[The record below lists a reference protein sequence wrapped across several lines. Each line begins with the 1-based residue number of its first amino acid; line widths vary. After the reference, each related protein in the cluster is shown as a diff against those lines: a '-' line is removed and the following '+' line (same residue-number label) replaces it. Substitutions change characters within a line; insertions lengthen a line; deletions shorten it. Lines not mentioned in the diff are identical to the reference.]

1 MNLDNINLD
10 KIESLES
17 GFFGTKCKGSV
28 PLPNFTAE
36 YESDIQKLIAKGQST
51 SIWKYPDVFL
61 KTDAN
66 NPISTSGVCD
76 CSVFYLFNKDKNTH
90 FMYHIGIDT
99 KDKDYLEYCNGFE
112 HLGGFYKVIKKQ
124 KEKFGIIDSER
135 FSV

>member
-76 CSVFYLFNKDKNTH
+76 CSVFYLFNIFNH
-90 FMYHIGIDT
+90 FAYILRIYCTVLQQTQSRDCIDT
-99 KDKDYLEYCNGFE
+99 GT
-112 HLGGFYKVIKKQ
+112 
-124 KEKFGIIDSER
+124 KERNRDI
-135 FSV
+135 